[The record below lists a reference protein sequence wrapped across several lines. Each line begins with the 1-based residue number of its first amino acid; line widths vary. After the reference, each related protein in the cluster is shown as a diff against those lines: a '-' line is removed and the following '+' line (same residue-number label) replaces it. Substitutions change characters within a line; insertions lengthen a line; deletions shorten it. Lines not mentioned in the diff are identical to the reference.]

1 MKVAFVGKGGSGK
14 STVSAQFINHLI
26 SEEQQVLAIDADI
39 NQHLA
44 GMVGAELSP
53 EKALYYQNNS
63 IEVRTI
69 LRGTNERIES
79 AKRFVK
85 TTPPGKGSHVIHL
98 RDNDSI
104 LAKFATKFAGDNYFL
119 HAGTYDRDGIGV
131 SCYHSNLAVVENVL
145 SHTVTSDKQWLVA
158 DMVAGTDAFAG
169 ALHIMFDAI
178 FMVVE
183 PTPESVGVFMQ
194 FHDLAREAEVD
205 TIVFAVGNKVM
216 DDDDAEYLRAALGDK
231 LVTYLPH
238 DAQLRK
244 ARQRGESLQHL
255 STQSREQMGTIAQVA
270 RDNQPDADTQLR
282 KLHVMH
288 KRFAAQDFTIAKHGD
303 ITAQVDEA
311 FSLRP
316 SKD

>member
-1 MKVAFVGKGGSGK
+1 MKIAFVGKGGSGK
-14 STVSAQFINHLI
+14 STVSAQFISYLI
-26 SEEQQVLAIDADI
+26 TQRQQVLAIDADI

-44 GMVGAELSP
+44 GMVGAELNP

-63 IEVRTI
+63 MEVRTI

-85 TTPPGKGSHVIHL
+85 TTPPGKGSHIVRL
-98 RDNDSI
+98 DGTDPVLER
-104 LAKFATKFAGDNYFL
+104 FATKFAGDNYFM
-119 HAGTYDRDGIGV
+119 HAGTYDRDGIGI

-145 SHTVTSDKQWLVA
+145 SHTATSGTQWLVA

-183 PTPESVGVFMQ
+183 PTPESVSVFTQ
-194 FHDLAREAEVD
+194 FLDLAHEADVD
-205 TIVFAVGNKVM
+205 GIVFAIGNKVM
-216 DDDDAEYLRAALGDK
+216 DEDDANYLREALGDK
-231 LVTYLPH
+231 LVVYLPH

-255 STQSREQMGTIAQVA
+255 STQSREQMDAIAQTA
-270 RDNQPDADTQLR
+270 RDNQPDADAQLR
-282 KLHVMH
+282 KLHAMH
-288 KRFAAQDFTIAKHGD
+288 QRFAAQDFTIAKHGD
-303 ITAQVDEA
+303 ITAQIDEA

-316 SKD
+316 